1 MLVACAARL
10 TSAVVLAAL
19 TVTGMGATG
28 CAPATVSLSADAEPP
43 GTSFTKTRDR
53 WSRSGRIISTRDME
67 TSLLV
72 SATMRSRAYQHAYS
86 DRYTKLY
93 RISDPAERARIEA
106 AALADA
112 SSVTFWVRSATYAP
126 RWNDLRPEVGKWRL
140 ALLDDEGHEVVAEK
154 VELVSTAEQ
163 PRQLELLDESRDPY
177 GKLWLVRFPAMLGDQ
192 PVPRPTARKIILRVT
207 GPLGQ
212 TDLTWALY

>member
-10 TSAVVLAAL
+10 TSAVVLAA
-19 TVTGMGATG
+19 VTTLGLGAAG
-28 CAPATVSLSADAEPP
+28 CAPAAVSLSAEAEPP
-43 GTSFTKTRDR
+43 GTSFAKTRDR

-72 SATMRSRAYQHAYS
+72 SATLRSRSYQRAYS
-86 DRYTKLY
+86 DRYAKLY
-93 RISDPAERARIEA
+93 RISDPEERARIEA
-106 AALADA
+106 AALSDA
-112 SSVTFWVRSATYAP
+112 RSLTFWVRAATYSP
-126 RWNDLRPEVGKWRL
+126 RWNDLRAEAGKWRL
-140 ALLDDEGHEVVAEK
+140 VLIDDEGREVVAER
-154 VELVSTAEQ
+154 VELISTADQ